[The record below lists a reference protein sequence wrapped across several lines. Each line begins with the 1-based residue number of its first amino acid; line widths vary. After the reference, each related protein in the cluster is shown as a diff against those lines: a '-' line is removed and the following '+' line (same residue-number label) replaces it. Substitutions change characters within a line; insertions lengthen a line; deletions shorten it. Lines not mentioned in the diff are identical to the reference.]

1 MERYFLLTV
10 LLMGSFGCSKS
21 SNTPEN
27 SQAQKLTNT
36 EKNRICIMTFN
47 TKWLLASAEQAQ
59 RLKGKGIWGLEDKDE
74 DTEIEKQHAAVSEV
88 IANYVPDLLCLQ
100 EVINRDSA
108 DRLIRTLK
116 QGGLDY
122 GLAFMESRES

>member
-1 MERYFLLTV
+1 MKRYFLLVV

-21 SNTPEN
+21 SNTSEN
-27 SQAQKLTNT
+27 SQVQKVSNIG
-36 EKNRICIMTFN
+36 KIGIGIMTFN

-74 DTEIEKQHAAVSEV
+74 DTEIEQQHAAVSEV

-100 EVINRDSA
+100 EVINRDAA

-116 QGGLDY
+116 QGGLD
-122 GLAFMESRES
+122 